1 MTQYLYPMKPS
12 LAHQSD
18 GKLFP
23 LIAATTPLMV
33 RAFWRKIYVH
43 NRRAVPHD
51 KPVLLAANHPTAFL
65 DPVILC
71 SFLDPPLYNMTRGDI
86 FQKPFFRRLLE
97 SINMFPVFRQRD
109 GYTGRDRNDEVFEF
123 CREKL
128 RQKRVLAIYVEGE
141 HHLEWR
147 VKPVQKGIIRIAFDA
162 LEKYDL
168 PDLQIIPAGCNH
180 VWGDRPR
187 DEIMVN
193 IGEPIPLAPYWAEY
207 RQNPGAAAARL
218 TTDIG
223 EALKKICLHVADPA
237 DDQLAAQLLTLRR
250 SDFSTPLLPIVE
262 FHNRRFLA
270 EKAVCDR
277 INAMPQAEKNALRE
291 KTDPYFAALEQAGLS
306 DGALANPRWA
316 AWRRLPLFLLGFL
329 PFLAGYLGSY
339 PIIGLARYLTRK
351 KVKKREFRS
360 SVHLGVAYLASVAF
374 YALYLLAGLLSRD
387 PWWIALSLALP
398 ALGWFSMFY
407 RENWSRWFNA
417 RRALGR
423 PERSRLLRMREEIAA
438 P

>member
-1 MTQYLYPMKPS
+1 MKPA

-23 LIAATTPLMV
+23 IIAATTPLMV

-43 NRRAVPHD
+43 NRRAVPAD

-71 SFLDPPLYNMTRGDI
+71 SFLYPPLYNMTRGDI

-109 GYTGRDRNDEVFEF
+109 GYSGRDRNDAVFEF

-180 VWGDRPR
+180 VSGERPR

-193 IGEPIPLAPYWAEY
+193 IGQPILLAPYWAEY
-207 RQNPGAAAARL
+207 QRDPQAAAARL
-218 TTDIG
+218 TADIG
-223 EALKKICLHVADPA
+223 EALKKICLHIDDPA
-237 DDQLAAQLLTLRR
+237 DDPLAAQLLTLRR
-250 SDFSTPLLPIVE
+250 GDYAAPLLPIVE

-277 INAMPQAEKNALRE
+277 INQMPAAEKTALRE
-291 KTDPYFAALEQAGLS
+291 KTDRYFAALNQTGLT
-306 DGALANPRWA
+306 DGALVNPQRAGWH
-316 AWRRLPLFLLGFL
+316 WLPLFGLGFL
-329 PFLAGYLGSY
+329 PFLAGFVSSA
-339 PIIGLARYLTRK
+339 PIIGLARYVTRK
-351 KVKKREFRS
+351 KVKKREFHS
-360 SVHLGVAYLASVAF
+360 SVHLGVAYLGSVVF
-374 YALYLLAGLLSRD
+374 YPLCLLAGLLSGS
-387 PWWIALSLALP
+387 PWWIALALALP

-407 RENWSRWFNA
+407 RENWSRWYEA
-417 RRALGR
+417 RRALQH
-423 PERSRLLRMREEIAA
+423 PERARLLEMRKEIGRSI
-438 P
+438 

>member
-1 MTQYLYPMKPS
+1 MKPA

-23 LIAATTPLMV
+23 IIAATTPLMV

-43 NRRAVPHD
+43 NRRSVPSD

-97 SINMFPVFRQRD
+97 SLNMFPVFRLRD
-109 GYTGRDRNDEVFEF
+109 GYSGRDRNNEVFEF

-147 VKPVQKGIIRIAFDA
+147 VKPVQKGVIRIAFDA

-168 PDLQIIPAGCNH
+168 PDLLVIPAGCNH

-193 IGEPIPLAPYWAEY
+193 IGEPIQMAPYWAEY
-207 RQNPGAAAARL
+207 QRDPQTAATRL
-218 TTDIG
+218 ATDIG
-223 EALKKICLHVADPA
+223 EALKKICLHIDDP
-237 DDQLAAQLLTLRR
+237 DDDKLATQQLTLCR
-250 SDFSTPLLPIVE
+250 SENAAPLLPVVE
-262 FHNRRFLA
+262 FHNRRFRA

-277 INAMPQAEKNALRE
+277 INAMQASEKNALRE
-291 KTDPYFAALEQAGLS
+291 KTGRYFAALDAAGLR
-306 DGALANPRWA
+306 DDALLHPEWA
-316 AWRRLPLFLLGFL
+316 AWFRLPIFLAGFL
-329 PFLAGYLGSY
+329 PFLAGYISSY
-339 PIIGLARYLTRK
+339 PLIRLARYVSRR

-360 SVHLGVAYLASVAF
+360 SVHLGVAYVASLVF
-374 YALYLLAGLLSRD
+374 YPLYLLAGLLTGN
-387 PWWIALSLALP
+387 PWWIALTLALP
-398 ALGWFSMFY
+398 VLGWFSMFY

-417 RRALGR
+417 RQALR
-423 PERSRLLRMREEIAA
+423 HPERGKLLEMRRMISG
-438 P
+438 